1 MYAVEKSILFT
12 ITLLVYP
19 SMLPRQPTN
28 HQSGVNLPDDRQ
40 APK

>member
-1 MYAVEKSILFT
+1 VEKSILFT

-19 SMLPRQPTN
+19 SILSMLPRQPTN